1 MFELKKTRRVY
12 SRDKT
17 RTTLCKCKKRDA
29 DDEKRARQT
38 KEQTTYDTDEEEE
51 DFINAEY
58 DAAAMEDEIERDVYG
73 GSDTGTDADAMDIDR
88 RGRGKGI
95 EDDDES
101 ETESD
106 RIEQAKTK
114 FLSNLK
120 VATSFEYSE
129 DRVHFELE
137 VSVSRCTLPAC

>member
-88 RGRGKGI
+88 KGR
-95 EDDDES
+95 EDDGES
-101 ETESD
+101 ETERD
-106 RIEQAKTK
+106 RIEQAKTM
-114 FLSNLK
+114 FFSSLK

-137 VSVSRCTLPAC
+137 VSVSRLPLPAC